1 MTKNDAST
9 LRLSD
14 FDKLIAQKIAL
25 DIRFFC
31 ADEDKKVSTKLAL
44 SPVTTLPT
52 ALATMI
58 SETALGSVVLFAE
71 NFTSTEQVVKLT
83 HDLQQA
89 ALTSSLAK
97 PLILSVDQ
105 EGGRVVRFNKA
116 TAFSGNMAIGA
127 TYQKHQTKYAEQVN
141 AVIAKEL
148 KVLGINNNYAPV
160 VDVNTNS
167 KNPVINTRSFGEE
180 AYKVASL
187 GIAAVNALQSEGV
200 MATLKHFPGH
210 GDTYIDSHIGLPR
223 VEHDLACIEKIDLMP
238 FSRAITQANPA
249 MIMTAHIQYPALEN
263 STFTSKTGEKHLRPA
278 TMSRKI
284 LTDLLRNKMSFN
296 GIIATDALD
305 MAGIAY
311 YFEPVQAVVET
322 FIAGADIAVMPFKV
336 RNTTDITRFKLFIKS
351 VSQALKNRIKRGE
364 ITAEELHLSLA
375 RINQYKADYITLP
388 NEALEEKISSAQALL
403 ANEKHLDLEQQLSN
417 AAVVLVKN
425 KQAMIPLSQ
434 SLLRKGNGLQKLL
447 LLVESKTELSALK
460 YALTQA
466 CRQSGVVEPS
476 ISALVASDKTS
487 WLNYNENALLNRA
500 DLVIATINVKTASLV
515 DLGGVDDLVMKSSTK
530 EKDKLTYASLM
541 QWQLQRAKQN
551 NVKSILI
558 ARGSPYLMAPYNRL
572 VDVLLLNFDDRSYAL
587 NDIHMISPGYNTSLA
602 VIFGQQTA
610 QGELPVSL

>member
-44 SPVTTLPT
+44 SPVTALPT

-223 VEHDLACIEKIDLMP
+223 VEHDLACIEKIGLMP
-238 FSRAITQANPA
+238 F
-249 MIMTAHIQYPALEN
+249 
-263 STFTSKTGEKHLRPA
+263 
-278 TMSRKI
+278 
-284 LTDLLRNKMSFN
+284 
-296 GIIATDALD
+296 
-305 MAGIAY
+305 
-311 YFEPVQAVVET
+311 
-322 FIAGADIAVMPFKV
+322 
-336 RNTTDITRFKLFIKS
+336 
-351 VSQALKNRIKRGE
+351 
-364 ITAEELHLSLA
+364 
-375 RINQYKADYITLP
+375 
-388 NEALEEKISSAQALL
+388 
-403 ANEKHLDLEQQLSN
+403 
-417 AAVVLVKN
+417 
-425 KQAMIPLSQ
+425 
-434 SLLRKGNGLQKLL
+434 
-447 LLVESKTELSALK
+447 
-460 YALTQA
+460 
-466 CRQSGVVEPS
+466 
-476 ISALVASDKTS
+476 
-487 WLNYNENALLNRA
+487 
-500 DLVIATINVKTASLV
+500 
-515 DLGGVDDLVMKSSTK
+515 
-530 EKDKLTYASLM
+530 
-541 QWQLQRAKQN
+541 
-551 NVKSILI
+551 
-558 ARGSPYLMAPYNRL
+558 
-572 VDVLLLNFDDRSYAL
+572 
-587 NDIHMISPGYNTSLA
+587 
-602 VIFGQQTA
+602 
-610 QGELPVSL
+610 